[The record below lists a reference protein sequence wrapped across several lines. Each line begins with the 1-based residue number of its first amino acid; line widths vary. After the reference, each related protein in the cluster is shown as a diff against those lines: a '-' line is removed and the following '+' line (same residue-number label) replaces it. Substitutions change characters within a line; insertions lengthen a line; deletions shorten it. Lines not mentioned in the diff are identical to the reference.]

1 MKLISYLAVTVAS
14 VLAFGCTEEMETL
27 SGVEQEK
34 PAAGKFSLKVNIA
47 SDDATKTVFNDRG
60 DGNGDVE
67 WADDD
72 ALAVY
77 VSGNGE
83 VNLYRFTKDAGDTFS
98 TEEFVPA
105 EGTDYTYMVVYPF
118 SENSDPGSL
127 KTEVDIVSGTYS
139 GTDPDGNIDTPL
151 WGRAKAS
158 GTAAPEVTLQHLASV
173 IKVSFTNGTGA
184 SLNVSEVSLEAPEK
198 SALSGTFTLNLE
210 TGAMEPSGEASS
222 SAVLKVG
229 ESVDA
234 GASASYYIACAPYSG
249 ALDVKV
255 TSDAGTT
262 SVPMEKVGVGAG
274 MMYSTVV
281 TAEAE
286 PVLPTEIE
294 SLSISGAAAGGE
306 AIAMSRTLENEAVYA
321 WRGELQSG
329 ELFLSVN
336 GTEAYLAVTNPD
348 FKGTASEYEIAF
360 EGDSWKVSETGV
372 YRIVVDTKNGEVKVY
387 DAAHDLKNKVV
398 SYNNTVD
405 GINPYE
411 QEVTELWMYGG
422 FNSFSTGDGCF
433 IGLDP
438 DYTLKQS
445 LANPCIFVYHGDVLP
460 RLGGQDAN
468 NGAYKTGFINF
479 KVSNIHNNVYCYGS
493 TADAKR
499 NDHSGYIE
507 SDQITLGEPLE
518 LVGGQGDN
526 RYAYF
531 IIPQNVNYIEIDI
544 ENLTVVFDNR
554 LQ

>member
-1 MKLISYLAVTVAS
+1 M
-14 VLAFGCTEEMETL
+14 
-27 SGVEQEK
+27 
-34 PAAGKFSLKVNIA
+34 NIA

-72 ALAVY
+72 VLAVY

-83 VNLYRFTKDAGDTFS
+83 VNLYRFTKDEGNTFS
-98 TEEFVPA
+98 TEKFVPA

-151 WGRAKAS
+151 WGTAKAS

-184 SLNVSEVSLEAPEK
+184 SLNVSEVSLEAPET
-198 SALSGTFTLNLE
+198 SALSGTFTLDLE

-222 SAVLKVG
+222 SAVLEVG
-229 ESVDA
+229 EPVDA

-262 SVPMEKVGVGAG
+262 SVPKEKVGFVAG
-274 MMYSTVV
+274 MMYSTEV

-286 PVLPTEIE
+286 PVLPNKIE

-321 WRGELQSG
+321 WRGELQNG

-360 EGDSWKVSETGV
+360 EGDSWNVPETGV
-372 YRIVVDTKNGEVKVY
+372 YRIVVDTETRNVTVYSAEYDIKPKTVIFKRTSGEA
-387 DAAHDLKNKVV
+387 DDNC
-398 SYNNTVD
+398 TVD
-405 GINPYE
+405 IEALYIFGTNKYYDGSRPAGEPY
-411 QEVTELWMYGG
+411 VLV
-422 FNSFSTGDGCF
+422 
-433 IGLDP
+433 
-438 DYTLKQS
+438 QS
-445 LANPCIFVYHGDVLP
+445 LANPRLFVYKGDELQQDDIKFCATDNWNNEYAFGAGDQGSGGNNFDVSVN
-460 RLGGQDAN
+460 LGDKFSPI
-468 NGAYKTGFINF
+468 Y
-479 KVSNIHNNVYCYGS
+479 
-493 TADAKR
+493 
-499 NDHSGYIE
+499 
-507 SDQITLGEPLE
+507 
-518 LVGGQGDN
+518 GGQGNN
-526 RYAYF
+526 RYTF
-531 IIPQNVNYIEIDI
+531 FTIPEGTNYIEVYIGPESSDEHENALGKAYRI
-544 ENLTVVFDNR
+544 EGSYVIFDNR
-554 LQ
+554 